1 MKQTYIIAEI
11 GQAHDGSL
19 GMAHAYID
27 AVAKTGANAIKF
39 QTHIAVAESSIH
51 EPFRVKF
58 SKQDAT
64 RYEYWQRMEFSLAQW
79 KELKAHCDEV
89 GIDFLSSPFSNAA
102 VDLLEE
108 VGVKQYKVGS
118 GEVNNFL
125 LLEKIANTGKPII
138 ISSGMSSFAEL
149 DETVAFLKE
158 KNCEFSILQCTTSY
172 PTAPKQFG
180 LNVIHELKERYQGA
194 YLGEVSQNNK
204 RKIQE
209 KKTAQVSE
217 QSNLDYRVK
226 IGFSDHSSGIEAGIA
241 AATLGAEILEFHVVF
256 DKEMFGPDAKS
267 SLTFPE
273 TTKLVS
279 AVRNIDK
286 ALNHPID
293 KKDNS
298 QYSELKQIFEKSL
311 AINKD
316 LPKGHVLTFN
326 DLEAKKPKNYGI
338 LASKFQEVIGKKL
351 VNDMKQWDFL
361 NEED

>member
-11 GQAHDGSL
+11 AQAHDGSL

-27 AVAKTGANAIKF
+27 AVAKTGADAIKF

-64 RYEYWQRMEFSLAQW
+64 RYEYWQRMEFSLEQW
-79 KELKAHCDEV
+79 KEIKAHCDEV

-102 VDLLEE
+102 VDVLEE
-108 VGVKQYKVGS
+108 VGVKCYKVGS

-149 DETVAFLKE
+149 DATVAFLKE

-180 LNVIHELKERYQGA
+180 LNVIQELKDRYQ
-194 YLGEVSQNNK
+194 VS
-204 RKIQE
+204 
-209 KKTAQVSE
+209 V
-217 QSNLDYRVK
+217 
-226 IGFSDHSSGIEAGIA
+226 GFSDHSSGIEAGISA
-241 AATLGAEILEFHVVF
+241 VTLGAEILEFHVVF

-273 TTKLVS
+273 TTQLVK
-279 AVRNIDK
+279 AVRNIDE
-286 ALNHPID
+286 ALNNPIN
-293 KKDNS
+293 KTDNS
-298 QYSELKQIFEKSL
+298 QYAELKQIFEKSL

-316 LPKGHVLTFN
+316 LPKGNILTFN

-351 VNDMKQWDFL
+351 TKDMKQWDFL
-361 NEED
+361 NEGDIS

>member
-11 GQAHDGSL
+11 AQAHDGSL

-64 RYEYWQRMEFSLAQW
+64 RYEYWQRMEFSLTQW
-79 KELKAHCDEV
+79 KELKEHCDEV
-89 GIDFLSSPFSNAA
+89 GLDFLSSPFSNAA

-108 VGVKQYKVGS
+108 VGVSCYKVGS

-138 ISSGMSSFAEL
+138 ISSGMSSYAEL

-180 LNVIHELKERYQGA
+180 LNVIQELKERYQ
-194 YLGEVSQNNK
+194 
-204 RKIQE
+204 
-209 KKTAQVSE
+209 
-217 QSNLDYRVK
+217 VK

-273 TTKLVS
+273 TTKLVN
-279 AVRNIDK
+279 AVRNIDE

-316 LPKGHVLTFN
+316 LPKGHVLIFN
-326 DLEAKKPKNYGI
+326 DLEAKKPKNHGI

-361 NEED
+361 NEEDIV